1 MAARERIYRLAVVVE
16 GDNPY
21 AGKPTLSG
29 RDRSEESADMEEIRR
44 RIRGTYAHVPHMTVS
59 EGPDQLL
66 GTVDELERKLADAD
80 GAVDTALALH
90 AEHVRGLRGE
100 TECVCLG
107 CQMSRLLRGE
117 ETR

>member
-44 RIRGTYAHVPHMTVS
+44 RLRGTYAHVPHMTVS
-59 EGPDQLL
+59 EEPDPLL
-66 GTVDELERKLADAD
+66 GTIDELEQKLADAD
-80 GAVDTALALH
+80 GAVDAALALQTQ
-90 AEHVRGLRGE
+90 HVRGLRGE
-100 TECVCLG
+100 TSCVCLG
-107 CQMSRLLRGE
+107 CQMARLLRGE